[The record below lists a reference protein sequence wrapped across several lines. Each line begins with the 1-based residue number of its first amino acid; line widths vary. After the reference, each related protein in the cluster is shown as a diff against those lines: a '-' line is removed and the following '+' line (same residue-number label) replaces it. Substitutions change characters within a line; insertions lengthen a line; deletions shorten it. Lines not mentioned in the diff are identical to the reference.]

1 MTNFTD
7 DQKVYTT
14 PYGAQFHGDS
24 LGLLKGLADQSV
36 DLIVTSPPFA
46 LQRKKAYGNEDQGA
60 YVDWLA
66 QFGEAAKRVL
76 KDTGSLVI
84 DIGNAYRKGSPTR
97 SLYPYRVL
105 LKFVDELQYHLAE
118 EFFWYNPAKL
128 PSPLEWVNKRRI
140 RVKDA
145 VNTVWWFSKTEW
157 PQADVNQVLQP
168 YSKNMEKLLE
178 NPDKYYKTSLR
189 PSEHDIS
196 KHFGNNNG
204 GAIPPNLLQISNTES
219 NTNYLRLCR
228 ELDIRSHPARFPND
242 LPKFFIEFLTKPGDV
257 VVDIF
262 SGSNTTGMVAEQLGR
277 QWLSF
282 ELSHDYAALSIMRFL
297 PSVPAGVA
305 HTLYEKALEETVSLP
320 DEARELIPATLQ
332 AAEEELKLAQE
343 DLAAA
348 ESRWEKAAKRL
359 NTAQNKTAA
368 AHAKSPDR
376 SNDVAAALE
385 RAQGNAA
392 LAEKR
397 RLTAKRRFM
406 AATKA
411 VATASATT
419 AALDAFYGPAIA
431 EPVGDTASP
440 RDRVTDARSCG

>member
-1 MTNFTD
+1 MTNFTE

-14 PYGAQFHGDS
+14 PHGTQLHGDS
-24 LGLLKGLADQSV
+24 LELLNGLADESV

-46 LQRKKAYGNEDQGA
+46 LQRKKAYGNEDQEA
-60 YVDWLA
+60 YVEWLA

-84 DIGNAYRKGSPTR
+84 DIGNAYQKGSPTR
-97 SLYPYRVL
+97 SLYPYRVVL
-105 LKFVDELQYHLAE
+105 EFVDNLGYHLAE

-145 VNTVWWFSKTEW
+145 VNTIWWFSKTEW
-157 PQADVNQVLQP
+157 PHADVNQVLQP
-168 YSKNMEKLLE
+168 YSKNMEKLLKDPE
-178 NPDKYYKTSLR
+178 KYYRASLR

-228 ELDIRSHPARFPND
+228 ELEIKSHPARFPND
-242 LPKFFIEFLTKPGDV
+242 LPKFFIKFLTKPGDV

-277 QWLSF
+277 KWYSF

-297 PSVPAGVA
+297 PSMNSGAA
-305 HTLYEKALEETVSLP
+305 NTLYQKALKETVSLP
-320 DEARELIPATLQ
+320 EEARAVVPMALQVAEAELNLAERELDAAKRAGEKTVS
-332 AAEEELKLAQE
+332 AEERRSV
-343 DLAAA
+343 A
-348 ESRWEKAAKRL
+348 EKRMKAAKRAL
-359 NTAQNKTAA
+359 TTA
-368 AHAKSPDR
+368 R
-376 SNDVAAALE
+376 
-385 RAQGNAA
+385 
-392 LAEKR
+392 
-397 RLTAKRRFM
+397 
-406 AATKA
+406 
-411 VATASATT
+411 ATT
-419 AALDAFYGPAIA
+419 AALDSFYDPETVELPEGTPLTVA
-431 EPVGDTASP
+431 E
-440 RDRVTDARSCG
+440 

>member
-1 MTNFTD
+1 MGDAALTSCLWMTPLAASARKSHLDKHTRGEEPLTNFTE

-14 PYGAQFHGDS
+14 PHGTQLHGDS
-24 LGLLKGLADQSV
+24 LELLNGLADESV

-46 LQRKKAYGNEDQGA
+46 LQRKKAYGNEDQEA
-60 YVDWLA
+60 YVEWLA

-84 DIGNAYRKGSPTR
+84 DIGNAYQKGSPTR
-97 SLYPYRVL
+97 SLYPYRVVL
-105 LKFVDELQYHLAE
+105 EFVDNLGYHLAE

-145 VNTVWWFSKTEW
+145 VNTIWWFSKTEW
-157 PQADVNQVLQP
+157 PHADVNQVLQP
-168 YSKNMEKLLE
+168 YSKNMEKLLKDPE
-178 NPDKYYKTSLR
+178 KYYRASLR

-228 ELDIRSHPARFPND
+228 ELEIKSHPARFPND
-242 LPKFFIEFLTKPGDV
+242 LPKFFIKFLTKPGDV

-277 QWLSF
+277 KWYSF

-297 PSVPAGVA
+297 PSMNSGAA
-305 HTLYEKALEETVSLP
+305 NTLYQKALKETVSLP
-320 DEARELIPATLQ
+320 EEARAVVPMALQVAEAELNLAERELDAAKRAGEKTVS
-332 AAEEELKLAQE
+332 AEERRSV
-343 DLAAA
+343 A
-348 ESRWEKAAKRL
+348 EKRMKAAKRAL
-359 NTAQNKTAA
+359 TTA
-368 AHAKSPDR
+368 R
-376 SNDVAAALE
+376 
-385 RAQGNAA
+385 
-392 LAEKR
+392 
-397 RLTAKRRFM
+397 
-406 AATKA
+406 
-411 VATASATT
+411 ATT
-419 AALDAFYGPAIA
+419 AALDSFYDPETVELPEGTPLTVA
-431 EPVGDTASP
+431 E
-440 RDRVTDARSCG
+440 